1 MGRVS
6 ANQQTKRRAHHQPP
20 TPIYAKRCLRQIT
33 RTTLARGP
41 KQVAQKLS
49 LAVSSRVRYWPN
61 VVALPQ
67 ICIQA
72 YRYQWGLGLAS
83 EEGTDLL
90 PHLLPQVDSNQ
101 MPKGTKTH
109 CLCYLQ
115 CPGGRVPLAMVAPP
129 PSLSAPTPSA
139 PTPEPVV

>member
-1 MGRVS
+1 MG
-6 ANQQTKRRAHHQPP
+6 
-20 TPIYAKRCLRQIT
+20 
-33 RTTLARGP
+33 
-41 KQVAQKLS
+41 AQKLS

-61 VVALPQ
+61 VVALLQ

-139 PTPEPVV
+139 PVAATTATTTRCKLGTRVNRAALVY